1 MRLGMASNLDR
12 PSLVIGH
19 SQYFTFEIICT
30 RAQEYTKI
38 GMPGV
43 KEHFF
48 ATRARIQHPTGY
60 FEYQANDICFD
71 VAGVERFLQSL
82 IEIRDGRSSRAKL
95 SDVGEMVV
103 LSLEVKGR
111 RLHCSIDIRE
121 FQPGEE
127 LTTLH
132 AGFHV
137 DYDLFVNKLSE
148 EVGEFTRLLKSVT
161 PEQV

>member
-1 MRLGMASNLDR
+1 MSTSIGRLGAHLLLYSQNLAFG
-12 PSLVIGH
+12 I
-19 SQYFTFEIICT
+19 TCT
-30 RAQEYTKI
+30 RAQEYSKV
-38 GMPGV
+38 GMAGV
-43 KEHFF
+43 REYFF

-71 VAGVERFLQSL
+71 VAGVEQFSRSL

-111 RLHCSIDIRE
+111 RLHCNIDIRE
-121 FQPGEE
+121 FQPAEE

-132 AGFHV
+132 AGFDV

-148 EVGEFTRLLKSVT
+148 QVAEFLKSLKSVT

>member
-1 MRLGMASNLDR
+1 MASSLER
-12 PSLVIGH
+12 PSLVIGY
-19 SQYFTFEIICT
+19 SQYFTLEIACL
-30 RAQEYTKI
+30 RAQEYSKA

-43 KEHFF
+43 KEYFF

-60 FEYQANDICFD
+60 FEYHANDICFD
-71 VAGVERFLQSL
+71 VAGLEQFLQSL
-82 IEIRDGRSSRAKL
+82 MEIRAGRSFRAKL

-111 RLHCSIDIRE
+111 RLHCSIDLRE
-121 FQPGEE
+121 FQPAEE

-132 AGFHV
+132 AGFEV
-137 DYDLFVNKLSE
+137 DYDLFVNRLSE
-148 EVGEFTRLLKSVT
+148 EVREFTKSLKSMI